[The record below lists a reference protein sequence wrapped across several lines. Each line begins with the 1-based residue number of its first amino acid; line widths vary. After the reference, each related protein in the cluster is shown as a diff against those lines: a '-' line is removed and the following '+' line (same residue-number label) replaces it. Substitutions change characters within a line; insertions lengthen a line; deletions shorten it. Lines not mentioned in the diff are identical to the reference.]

1 MAELRHWI
9 ISLWNKRSWCSRHYR
24 RIWQTVNEP
33 ELVTD
38 FSPKVKNTSWAS
50 QVAQWIKKN
59 LQCRRCMFDPWVE
72 KITLRRAWKP
82 TSIFLPGESHGWR
95 CLPGY
100 SSWGRKES
108 DMIETSMHT
117 FKNISYMFLKAV
129 KKIIIN
135 RILWNMKII
144 CKSKL
149 GVPEE
154 GFISMPSWSLIC
166 VLSTTVFMLQ
176 QQCWEAALATVW
188 LSKIKLFRSFPF
200 RGKKIGRPP
209 YYTSGFQTWVCTRTS
224 WVTWSTQML
233 SLISRGHNLAGFGV
247 TWASHF

>member
-1 MAELRHWI
+1 MHVWSLSREDHLEEGMETHFNILAWRISWMEVPARLQFLGSQRIRHD
-9 ISLWNKRSWCSRHYR
+9 WNKHAH
-24 RIWQTVNEP
+24 IQEH
-33 ELVTD
+33 
-38 FSPKVKNTSWAS
+38 
-50 QVAQWIKKN
+50 
-59 LQCRRCMFDPWVE
+59 
-72 KITLRRAWKP
+72 
-82 TSIFLPGESHGWR
+82 FLHV
-95 CLPGY
+95 
-100 SSWGRKES
+100 
-108 DMIETSMHT
+108 
-117 FKNISYMFLKAV
+117 FKSC